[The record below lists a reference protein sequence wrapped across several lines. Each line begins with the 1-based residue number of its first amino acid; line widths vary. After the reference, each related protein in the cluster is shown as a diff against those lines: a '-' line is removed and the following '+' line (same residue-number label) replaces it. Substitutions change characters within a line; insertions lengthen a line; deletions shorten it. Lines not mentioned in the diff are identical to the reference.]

1 MTTLLSRLSIR
12 SQIMTIAALGMTGLM
27 VVFGVY
33 WNSWAVQD
41 RLAVEDRVATAAFN
55 ESAHAGMQLN
65 VARVLTNIFMDTRDP
80 AVADRRAS
88 ELAHVRAALERM
100 ANTATATADDLA
112 DNASLRAAIDAWDTA
127 FKASQDAMT
136 SIGQT
141 EKDGMQKVLYGTA
154 REVERVLVDAAART
168 PDAAWI
174 PRLQVLQLQMRRH
187 EKDLILRS
195 DAAYRDSMAQRRQE
209 FDRALA
215 EAPLNEA
222 ERAVIARPMADY
234 QRAFDTFTA
243 AYLSLN
249 AQKEK
254 VRVLGAA
261 TVEPFEK
268 LLANMSSDLERTRA
282 RMAANRDETFTV
294 MAASILVTA
303 LLTGLASVL
312 LGQGIAGPVGRM
324 TTAMQAIASNDL
336 SATVPALERRD
347 EIGRMARTLEVFKNG
362 AAENARLRAEQ
373 ELSRAAAEE
382 ERRRMLTQLADDF
395 EKSVNAIV
403 QGVVAAAAQTRN
415 SAEQMTATAVR
426 ASERAS
432 TVSAASAQATG
443 NVQTVATA
451 AEELTASIHDI
462 ARQVSTSAGIAHEA
476 EQEAGRVSS
485 TIIELAEAAR
495 RIGEVVQ
502 LINAIAAQTNL
513 LALNATIEAARA
525 GEAGKGFAVVA
536 SEVKN
541 LANQTAKA
549 TEDIAAQVGSVQTA
563 TQAAVGA
570 IGGIAGTIGQIN
582 GIAAGISS
590 AVEEQGTATREIAR
604 NVQEAAAGTQEV
616 SSNIAGVQEA
626 AGETGHTAELVLSAA
641 DDLMRQSQMLRDRV
655 DRFLATVRAA

>member
-12 SQIMTIAALGMTGLM
+12 FQIMTIAALGMAGLL
-27 VVFGVY
+27 VVLGVY

-41 RLAVEDRVATAAFN
+41 RLAAEDRVATTAFN
-55 ESAHAGMQLN
+55 DTAHAGMQLN

-80 AVADRRAS
+80 AVAERRAG
-88 ELAHVRAALERM
+88 ELGQVRTALERV
-100 ANTATATADDLA
+100 ATVALAADDVE
-112 DNASLRAAIDAWDTA
+112 DNLNLRAAIDAWDVA
-127 FKASQDAMT
+127 FKASQDTMN

-141 EKDGMQKVLYGTA
+141 EKDGMQAALHGAA
-154 REVERVLVDAAART
+154 REVEQRLADAAART

-195 DAAYRDSMAQRRQE
+195 DAAYRDSMAQRRRE

-215 EAPLNEA
+215 EAPLDEA
-222 ERAVIARPMADY
+222 ERATLAKPMADY

-243 AYLSLN
+243 AYLSLT

-261 TVEPFEK
+261 TVGPFEK
-268 LLANMSSDLERTRA
+268 LLANMSGDLERTRA

-294 MAASILVTA
+294 MATSILVTA
-303 LLTGLASVL
+303 LLAGLASVL
-312 LGQGIAGPVGRM
+312 LGQGIAGPIGNM
-324 TTAMQAIASNDL
+324 TTAMQAIAANDL
-336 SATVPALERRD
+336 STTVPALERRD
-347 EIGRMARTLEVFKNG
+347 EIGRMARTLEVFKGG

-373 ELSRAAAEE
+373 EHSRAAAEE

-403 QGVVAAAAQTRN
+403 QGVVAAASQTRS
-415 SAEQMTATAVR
+415 SAELMTATAVR

-485 TIIELAEAAR
+485 TIVELAEAAR

-549 TEDIAAQVGSVQTA
+549 TEDIAAQVGSVQSA

-570 IGGIAGTIGQIN
+570 IGSIAGTIGQIN

-590 AVEEQGTATREIAR
+590 AVEEQGSATREIAR
-604 NVQEAAAGTQEV
+604 NVQEAATGTQEV
-616 SSNIAGVQEA
+616 SSNIAGVQDA
-626 AGETGHTAELVLSAA
+626 AGETGRTAELVLSAA
-641 DDLMRQSQMLRDRV
+641 DDLMRQSQMLSDRV
-655 DRFLATVRAA
+655 DRFLTTIRAA